1 MNASGELRYGGLGL
15 VLLTAALGAMACNPT
30 PLRSEFDADTL
41 YYGSCSAD
49 VVPWEPAFATIDRFE
64 DQVTI
69 RLQSRAGSVRD
80 IDGLF
85 IQVDSE
91 YVASNVNKP
100 LLMGL
105 PDANGQLPVRGL
117 LGFYES
123 CPSSTVVPELV
134 GTIRFSFFEPRND
147 GQITADII
155 APAVI
160 DSRTGDVI
168 GANFTGRFSF
178 RVQKGRPYT
187 NFTGPGQE

>member
-1 MNASGELRYGGLGL
+1 MAVAGGLTL
-15 VLLTAALGAMACNPT
+15 CAMACNPT
-30 PLRSEFDADTL
+30 PLRSKFDADTL
-41 YYGSCSAD
+41 YYGTCD
-49 VVPWEPAFATIDRFE
+49 TDLVPWEPSFATIDRFE

-80 IDGLF
+80 IDGIF
-85 IQVDSE
+85 IQVDSDF
-91 YVASNVNKP
+91 VSANLNKD
-100 LLMGL
+100 LLLGL
-105 PDANGQLPVRGL
+105 PDDNGQLPVRTL

-123 CPSSTVVPELV
+123 CPNATVVPELV
-134 GTIRFSFFEPRND
+134 GSIRFSFFEPIND
-147 GQITADII
+147 GQITGTIT

-160 DSRTGDVI
+160 DIRTGDVI